1 MSRSLQHQA
10 NASAAWTSFVKA
22 SVACG
27 GADGAWRPVCPVA
40 QQVWGKPQPGG
51 AWALLFLNAAQN
63 ASMRMSVSL
72 SADLGLPPSSVRVR
86 DLWSRKDVGSL
97 GSGVDSFSPEAAVP
111 PHDSAFFLLTPTNRS
126 QAPRPLVAER
136 NLVKSDDDSA
146 IARGCL
152 EGTRCVDITQ
162 PPFSAVGNG
171 LRDTTAP
178 RENNLVA
185 ANRVVSPM
193 SIEHGSTRH
202 YGCKSDDSG
211 WATEARS
218 ANGSRAPAARSKPP
232 VIVQII
238 ADDLGRWDVG
248 WRNPSM
254 LTPNLDSLVSEGV
267 ELLDYYTCKLA
278 MLSRFSCCPSR

>member
-1 MSRSLQHQA
+1 MTRSLQHQA
-10 NASAAWTSFVKA
+10 NTSTAWTSHVKA

-72 SADLGLPPSSVRVR
+72 SADLGLPSSAAVHVR
-86 DLWSRKDVGSL
+86 DIWSRKDVGSL
-97 GSGVDSFSPEAAVP
+97 GSGADSFSPEAAVP

-126 QAPRPLVAER
+126 RAVPAVKQL
-136 NLVKSDDDSA
+136 KSDEPHA
-146 IARGCL
+146 
-152 EGTRCVDITQ
+152 
-162 PPFSAVGNG
+162 
-171 LRDTTAP
+171 
-178 RENNLVA
+178 
-185 ANRVVSPM
+185 
-193 SIEHGSTRH
+193 STRAR
-202 YGCKSDDSG
+202 DD
-211 WATEARS
+211 ATSNR
-218 ANGSRAPAARSKPP
+218 SRAPAAQSKPP

-254 LTPNLDSLVSEGV
+254 LTPHLDSLVSQGV
-267 ELLDYYTCKLA
+267 ELLDYYTFKVCG
-278 MLSRFSCCPSR
+278 PSRSSILSGRYPFNVGYYGNPVRAIAFSSLLVRLPHSRKRIGVRGTTGSTCLSTSR